1 MIKLDYVVIDFEGFK
16 HKNEPH
22 LIKEISVFGPS
33 YQDTLLLKPQCHIDQ
48 VPAERRRTY
57 LWCSKHLH
65 GLDWNS
71 GTHDYSFIYQFFTSL
86 KIRFPNAVFY
96 AKGEA
101 NCSYLRS
108 HLFNTVDLELVGC
121 PKVTEFVNF
130 ENTICT
136 NHIHSDYYFD
146 HCSKKKAYLFYCWL
160 LNQINRNGC
169 VTLQSPSFTATSLP
183 ESDTDHANNRS
194 SNGSGR

>member
-1 MIKLDYVVIDFEGFK
+1 MLKLDYVVIDFEGFK
-16 HKNEPH
+16 HKNEPY

-101 NCSYLRS
+101 KCSYLRS

-136 NHIHSDYYFD
+136 NHIHPDYYFD

-160 LNQINRNGC
+160 LNQINKNGC
-169 VTLQSPSFTATSLP
+169 VTLQSSSSPTTSLP